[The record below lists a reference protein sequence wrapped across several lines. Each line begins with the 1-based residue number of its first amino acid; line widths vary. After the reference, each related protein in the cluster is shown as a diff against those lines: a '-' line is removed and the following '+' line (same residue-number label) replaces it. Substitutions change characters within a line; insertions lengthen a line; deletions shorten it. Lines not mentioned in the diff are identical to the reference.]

1 MGRLGSRI
9 RRFAFSILT
18 LEAIYIVT
26 IRNTAELL
34 GDSRRFVVFVKS
46 VLTISGWQPKV
57 STFLSLKANELIGV
71 NTFYKRLALI
81 LNSDSICR
89 DIREYVG

>member
-34 GDSRRFVVFVKS
+34 GDSRR
-46 VLTISGWQPKV
+46 
-57 STFLSLKANELIGV
+57 
-71 NTFYKRLALI
+71 
-81 LNSDSICR
+81 
-89 DIREYVG
+89 